1 MNQFF
6 SKCAFFVLALGFSF
20 GISAQTF
27 FTAYAPEI
35 GTTAC
40 PASNVDFLAGVY
52 TDLPSG
58 VSFSGFTRN
67 VVTCQS
73 ASSHYRSAAFTSTTL
88 ANAIAENR
96 YVTWSF
102 SADETVSFTLNEVSI
117 RHERSASGADNGALY
132 YSVDGAPF
140 EQVGQDFAIPE
151 ANARTAF
158 VFGTPVSIPANG
170 TITFRWYCWR
180 VATTGAGNVRFK
192 GGSDY
197 ATGSGISGTFASTL
211 PGITVSPTSLG
222 LFNQTLGSPSAE
234 QSFVVSGENLTDDIA
249 INPPSG
255 YEISLTSGAGFASS
269 ILLSPTDGDIP
280 TATIYIRLNALVEGD
295 YNGVVEVGS
304 VEVGITNITIN
315 GVASNTPPPAIVL
328 NPNSLSNFLQ
338 FLGAPSDEQVL
349 LVSGTYLTAD
359 ITLDAPLGFEISLT
373 SGSGFSNQVVLGQ
386 VAGNVSE
393 TAVYVRLNYDVVGAI
408 FDFITVTTAG
418 IDPISITLSGSVE
431 EPIPPTLGV
440 SPMTMNPFLQNLGF
454 PSATQV
460 LTVGGENLAGDITI
474 VSTGNFFMSTD
485 AAGPFSQSIT
495 LVPFAAYVDPTQI
508 YVHLNAS
515 AVGVYSGDIT
525 VTTVNVAPVV
535 IAMSGETFEP
545 SGSLLYYW
553 HFNTLETPEDV
564 TSIDADY
571 SLVPGVVGSFS
582 YTNPVAG
589 QRDMDAYDTG
599 SLLNAQMGE
608 GSGKAVRVRN
618 PSTDR
623 TLDFYV
629 PTNMASGI
637 HFTYTTQRSNQGA
650 QENIFSYSVDGINF
664 ITAGLTPNVILVSTS
679 YVVYSLDFSAIP
691 EANDNPNFRI
701 RMAFNGSTANTTG
714 SSRIDNITLF
724 ADTYLGIEQQ
734 QGSQVVLFP
743 NPAHQD
749 IQILTDATVSSVTIL
764 DLNGRFISQAY
775 TNIISLEHMESG
787 MYLMLIETTQGTFQR
802 TFVKP

>member
-1 MNQFF
+1 M
-6 SKCAFFVLALGFSF
+6 
-20 GISAQTF
+20 
-27 FTAYAPEI
+27 
-35 GTTAC
+35 
-40 PASNVDFLAGVY
+40 
-52 TDLPSG
+52 
-58 VSFSGFTRN
+58 
-67 VVTCQS
+67 
-73 ASSHYRSAAFTSTTL
+73 
-88 ANAIAENR
+88 
-96 YVTWSF
+96 
-102 SADETVSFTLNEVSI
+102 
-117 RHERSASGADNGALY
+117 
-132 YSVDGAPF
+132 
-140 EQVGQDFAIPE
+140 
-151 ANARTAF
+151 
-158 VFGTPVSIPANG
+158 
-170 TITFRWYCWR
+170 
-180 VATTGAGNVRFK
+180 
-192 GGSDY
+192 
-197 ATGSGISGTFASTL
+197 
-211 PGITVSPTSLG
+211 
-222 LFNQTLGSPSAE
+222 
-234 QSFVVSGENLTDDIA
+234 
-249 INPPSG
+249 
-255 YEISLTSGAGFASS
+255 
-269 ILLSPTDGDIP
+269 
-280 TATIYIRLNALVEGD
+280 
-295 YNGVVEVGS
+295 
-304 VEVGITNITIN
+304 
-315 GVASNTPPPAIVL
+315 
-328 NPNSLSNFLQ
+328 
-338 FLGAPSDEQVL
+338 
-349 LVSGTYLTAD
+349 
-359 ITLDAPLGFEISLT
+359 
-373 SGSGFSNQVVLGQ
+373 
-386 VAGNVSE
+386 
-393 TAVYVRLNYDVVGAI
+393 
-408 FDFITVTTAG
+408 
-418 IDPISITLSGSVE
+418 E

-440 SPMTMNPFLQNLGF
+440 SPMTINPFLQNLGF
-454 PSATQV
+454 PSAPQV
-460 LTVGGENLAGDITI
+460 LTVGGENLAGEITI

-515 AVGVYSGDIT
+515 AAGVYSGDIT

-535 IAMSGETFEP
+535 IPLSGETVEP
-545 SGSLLYYW
+545 NGSLLYYW

-664 ITAGLTPNVILVSTS
+664 ITAGLTPNVILVTTS

-734 QGSQVVLFP
+734 QGSQIVLFP

-775 TNIISLEHMESG
+775 TNTISLEHMESG

-802 TFVKP
+802 IFVKKP